1 MIIMTEN
8 FRKWGIMLLLHMCS
22 RLISW
27 LDFQIGPSQQRGN
40 FKLYSY
46 WMILLAR
53 HAATFD
59 SNKSDIFVW
68 FPLLIFANWVW
79 VWGICAL
86 IWIAQHG
93 SQYLW
98 HYLSLHW
105 LLDYFEV
112 ILKSL
117 LHICNPNVKCSM
129 ANQEILWTGGSK
141 EILWGR
147 RQAINLTSKIWY
159 FKWFREEKN

>member
-1 MIIMTEN
+1 MLPKTNRQLTWLSNRTFISAGKFQMVLKLDDFIGKAHGN
-8 FRKWGIMLLLHMCS
+8 IWFQQKRHFWGTLC
-22 RLISW
+22 
-27 LDFQIGPSQQRGN
+27 DFPFWYLQIE
-40 FKLYSY
+40 FEYE
-46 WMILLAR
+46 
-53 HAATFD
+53 
-59 SNKSDIFVW
+59 IFVLW
-68 FPLLIFANWVW
+68 FGLHT
-79 VWGICAL
+79 
-86 IWIAQHG
+86 AQHG

-117 LHICNPNVKCSM
+117 LHICNPIVKCSM
-129 ANQEILWTGGSK
+129 VNQEILWTGGSK

>member
-1 MIIMTEN
+1 MLPQTNCQLTWLSNRTFILAGKFQMVLKLDDFIGTAHGN
-8 FRKWGIMLLLHMCS
+8 IWFQQKRHFWGTLC
-22 RLISW
+22 
-27 LDFQIGPSQQRGN
+27 DFP
-40 FKLYSY
+40 F
-46 WMILLAR
+46 
-53 HAATFD
+53 
-59 SNKSDIFVW
+59 
-68 FPLLIFANWVW
+68 LIFANWVW
-79 VWGICAL
+79 VWDICAL

-93 SQYLW
+93 FQYLRQ
-98 HYLSLHW
+98 YLSLHW

-117 LHICNPNVKCSM
+117 LHICNPIVKCSM

>member
-1 MIIMTEN
+1 MT
-8 FRKWGIMLLLHMCS
+8 FKSDLH
-22 RLISW
+22 ISG
-27 LDFQIGPSQQRGN
+27 DISNGTQIGW
-40 FKLYSY
+40 FY
-46 WMILLAR
+46 WHGTRQYLIPTKATLLR
-53 HAATFD
+53 HP
-59 SNKSDIFVW
+59 VW

-79 VWGICAL
+79 VWYICAL
-86 IWIAQHG
+86 IWIAKHG
-93 SQYLW
+93 YQYPW

-117 LHICNPNVKCSM
+117 LHICNPIVKCSM